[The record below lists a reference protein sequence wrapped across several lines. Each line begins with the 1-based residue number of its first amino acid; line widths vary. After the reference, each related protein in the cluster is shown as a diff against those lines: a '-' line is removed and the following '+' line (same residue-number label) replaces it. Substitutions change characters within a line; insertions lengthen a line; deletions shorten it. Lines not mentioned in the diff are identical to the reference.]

1 MHNRL
6 LSLVIFGLLGSASTI
21 ALAQSTPQV
30 PSTPAKPAAATK
42 PSVQSDKGQDV
53 EEIEVKGRFIS
64 RGAASAT
71 KLNISE
77 RDTPQSVTAYTNAFM
92 KSIETREVADLYRY
106 MTGIQRAG
114 NTGYDIAIRGFKGA
128 STDRNS
134 IMVDGLPGLTVRFG
148 SPPTAGTE
156 RIEVVKGPSSILYGQ
171 VQPGGF
177 VNIISKKPKADADTT
192 IGVAGTSGLSEIGK
206 AKGYD
211 VSIDSTGPVPGTSN
225 LMYRLIAEQGHQDTF
240 RRKAYE
246 KPVYIVPSLTWLID
260 DSTTATVQF
269 EHRQT
274 ETGYDTSLVAP
285 NNDVRLAPRIDTRYQ
300 NDGDRLRES
309 GQTESVYLS
318 HTFEN
323 GLKWNFNFRNVYHR
337 DTALGYD
344 VVAVLANLQEVSIR
358 ARNQLNTRTYKFG
371 DTNLTGSFETGFISH
386 QIIGGLSLGQ
396 ETLDTN
402 RRQFFNIP
410 TSPAA
415 GTAPVHTGALNIYNP
430 VFNSS
435 ILPLNGYAAVN
446 PATPANLND
455 RYTVS
460 DAEGAYISDLM
471 TLSEQ
476 WKAMVG
482 VRYSKEKSTQSEL
495 RLANVAP
502 TSSDND
508 DVLPTAGLIFQPTDQ
523 WSFYTSYS
531 ESFVPA
537 PATSLDVFGK
547 NSFVPTTADSI
558 EGGVKAELWDK
569 RVNATAAI
577 FRINKQ
583 NVISTFSGG
592 LCPTSV
598 GTCSQQVGAERVT
611 GGEFEVNAS
620 PIENMQLAMGY
631 SHLLGKVVQSTII
644 QQNGALLTN
653 VPKDNF
659 HIWTR
664 YDLPS
669 GPLAGLGAGL
679 GFAYIGKR
687 TGLLPTATVSATM
700 DMPAYSVVDLG
711 LYYTYKN
718 YDLTFKVSNLFDKR
732 YFESAGFSGQINLLA
747 GAPRSATLALR
758 AHF

>member
-1 MHNRL
+1 MTHNRL
-6 LSLVIFGLLGSASTI
+6 LSLAIIGLLGSASTL
-21 ALAQSTPQV
+21 ALAQTAPQTSAAPV
-30 PSTPAKPAAATK
+30 KSAPATKPAAN
-42 PSVQSDKGQDV
+42 KGQEV
-53 EEIEVKGRFIS
+53 EEIEVRGRFIS

-177 VNIISKKPKADADTT
+177 VNIISKKPMADAQTT
-192 IGVAGTSGLSEIGK
+192 LGISGSSGLSDIGNV
-206 AKGYD
+206 KGYD
-211 VSIDSTGPVPGTSN
+211 VSVDSTGPVPGTSN
-225 LMYRLIAEQGHQDTF
+225 LLYRLVAEEGHQDTF

-246 KPVYIVPSLTWLID
+246 KPVYLVPSLTWLID
-260 DSTTATVQF
+260 ENTTATVQF

-274 ETGYDTSLVAP
+274 ETGYDTYLVAP
-285 NNDVRLAPRIDTRYQ
+285 NNDVHLAPRIDTRYQ

-318 HTFEN
+318 HTFDN

-344 VVAVLANLQEVSIR
+344 VVAVLANLNEVSIR
-358 ARNQLNTRTYKFG
+358 ARNQLNIRTYQFG
-371 DTNLTGSFETGFISH
+371 DTNLTANLSTGFVSH
-386 QIIGGLSLGQ
+386 QLIGGLSLGR

-410 TSPAA
+410 TSPTS
-415 GTAPVHTGALNIYNP
+415 GTAPVHTGALNIYKP
-430 VFNSS
+430 IFNAS

-446 PATPANLND
+446 PTTPANLND

-460 DAEGAYISDLM
+460 DAMGAYASDLM
-471 TLSEQ
+471 TLSEH

-495 RLANVAP
+495 RIANVTP

-508 DVLPTAGLIFQPTDQ
+508 DVLPTAGLIFQPTNE
-523 WSFYTSYS
+523 WSLYTSYS

-537 PATSLDVFGK
+537 PSTALDITGK
-547 NSFVPTTADSI
+547 NSFVPTTADSV

-569 RVNATAAI
+569 RINATAAI

-631 SHLLGKVVQSTII
+631 SHLLGKVVKSTII

-659 HIWTR
+659 HIWAR

-687 TGLLPTATVSATM
+687 TGLLPTATVAATM
-700 DMPAYSVVDLG
+700 NMPGYSVVDLG

-747 GAPRSATLALR
+747 GAPRSATLSLR